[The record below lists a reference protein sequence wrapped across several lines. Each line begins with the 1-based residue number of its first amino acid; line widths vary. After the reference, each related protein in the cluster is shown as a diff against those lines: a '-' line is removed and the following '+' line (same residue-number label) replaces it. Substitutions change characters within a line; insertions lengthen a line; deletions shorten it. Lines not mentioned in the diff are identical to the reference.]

1 MSLNTAIHQ
10 GSKLQ
15 RDLRAVLARFRK
27 YPVAMVWDVAETYLR
42 IWMAPQDRKYYRFIW
57 GNMDQT
63 KQPDVFESNIL
74 VFGVNSAPSET
85 QLVSQ

>member
-1 MSLNTAIHQ
+1 
-10 GSKLQ
+10 
-15 RDLRAVLARFRK
+15 
-27 YPVAMVWDVAETYLR
+27 
-42 IWMAPQDRKYYRFIW
+42 MAPQDRKYYRFIW

-63 KQPDVFESNIL
+63 KQPDVFESNSL